1 MVHPRASLKKNQVRI
16 CCIESIIFQILMVG
30 ALQPCSDRGQT
41 APRDQLLCQ
50 QPPRDVLLLLLLLKL
65 LPCLFLLASPLSLLP
80 EAQILLG
87 PRGFF

>member
-1 MVHPRASLKKNQVRI
+1 MAQPHASLRKNQVRI
-16 CCIESIIFQILMVG
+16 CCIESINFQILMVG

-50 QPPRDVLLLLLLLKL
+50 QPPWDVLLLLLLLKL
-65 LPCLFLLASPLSLLP
+65 LHCLFLLAAPLTFLP

-87 PRGFF
+87 PRGYF